1 MMKLEGK
8 VAVITGSGQGIGR
21 AIALRFSQEGARV
34 VINYPYSPA
43 KALQVLQEIDPSS
56 QKAVTIQA
64 DVTVVEDTRRL
75 IQGALDHF
83 GQLDIVV
90 NNAGI
95 ERKAPFWEVTESDY
109 DAVMDVNVKGLFFV
123 SQAAAKHWI
132 EAKRP
137 GRIINISSIHEEIP
151 FPWFASYCASKGAVR
166 MLTRDLAVELG
177 PFGITVNAI
186 APGAIRTPI
195 NQELLSNSEQLGALL
210 GQIPLGRLGRTED
223 VAGIAAFLAS
233 ADADYVTGSTYFVD
247 GGLAWHYEEQ
257 SGSGT
262 GYQSTAPSA

>member
-1 MMKLEGK
+1 MKLEGK

-21 AIALRFSQEGARV
+21 GIALRFAQEGARV
-34 VINYPYSPA
+34 VINYPHSPI
-43 KALQVLQEIDPSS
+43 KVLQVLQEIDPSS
-56 QKAVTIQA
+56 QQAVTIQA
-64 DVTVVEDTRRL
+64 DVTVPEDTRRL
-75 IQGALDHF
+75 IQGALDYF

-95 ERKAPFWEVTESDY
+95 ERKAPFWEVIESDY

-132 EAKRP
+132 DAQRP

-177 PFGITVNAI
+177 SFGITVNAI

-195 NQELLSNSEQLGALL
+195 NRELLSNSEQVGALL
-210 GQIPLGRLGRTED
+210 GRITLGRFGQTED
-223 VAGIAAFLAS
+223 VAGIAAFHAS
-233 ADADYVTGSTYFVD
+233 AD
-247 GGLAWHYEEQ
+247 YEEQ

-262 GYQSTAPSA
+262 GYQSAAPSA

>member
-1 MMKLEGK
+1 MKLQGK

-21 AIALRFSQEGARV
+21 AIALRFAQEGAKV

-43 KALQVLQEIDPSS
+43 RAMQVLHEIDPSS
-56 QKAVTIQA
+56 QQAVTIQA
-64 DVTVVEDTRRL
+64 DVTILEDTRRL

-132 EAKRP
+132 DAKRS
-137 GRIINISSIHEEIP
+137 GRIINISSVHEEIP

-166 MLTRDLAVELG
+166 MLTRDLAIELG

-195 NQELLSNSEQLGALL
+195 NTALLSNEDQVSALL
-210 GQIPLGRLGRTED
+210 SQIPLGRLGRAED
-223 VAGIAAFLAS
+223 VAGVAAFLAS
-233 ADADYVTGSTYFVD
+233 TDADYVTGSTYFVD
-247 GGLAWHYEEQ
+247 GGLTWHYEEQ
-257 SGSGT
+257 SGSGA
-262 GYQSTAPSA
+262 GYQSAAPSA

>member
-1 MMKLEGK
+1 MKLQDK

-21 AIALRFSQEGARV
+21 AIALRFAQEGAKV

-43 KALQVLQEIDPSS
+43 RAMQVLHEIDPSS

-64 DVTVVEDTRRL
+64 DVTVLDDTRRL

-95 ERKAPFWEVTESDY
+95 ERKAPFWETTESDY

-123 SQAAAKHWI
+123 SQAAAKYWI
-132 EAKRP
+132 DAKRP
-137 GRIINISSIHEEIP
+137 GRIINISSVHEEIP

-166 MLTRDLAVELG
+166 MLTRDLAIELG

-195 NQELLSNSEQLGALL
+195 NSALLSNEDQMSALL
-210 GQIPLGRLGRTED
+210 SQIPLGRLGRAED
-223 VAGIAAFLAS
+223 VAGVAAFLAS
-233 ADADYVTGSTYFVD
+233 TDADYVTGSTYFVD
-247 GGLAWHYEEQ
+247 GGLTWHYEEQ
-257 SGSGT
+257 SGSGA
-262 GYQSTAPSA
+262 GYQSAAPSA

>member
-1 MMKLEGK
+1 MRLEGK

-21 AIALRFSQEGARV
+21 AIALRFAQEGARI
-34 VINYPYSPA
+34 VINYPYSPTRA
-43 KALQVLQEIDPSS
+43 MQVLQEIDPSS
-56 QKAVTIQA
+56 QKAVTIQG
-64 DVTVVEDTRRL
+64 DVTILEDTQRL

-95 ERKAPFWEVTESDY
+95 ERKAPFWEVSESDY
-109 DAVMDVNVKGLFFV
+109 NAVMDVNVKGVFFV
-123 SQAAAKHWI
+123 SQAAVKHWI
-132 EAKRP
+132 DTKRP
-137 GRIINISSIHEEIP
+137 GKIINISSVHEEIP

-177 PFGITVNAI
+177 RFGITVNAI

-195 NQELLSNSEQLGALL
+195 NSALLSNDDQMNALL
-210 GQIPLGRLGRTED
+210 GQIPLGRLGRAED
-223 VAGIAAFLAS
+223 VAGIAAFLGS

-247 GGLAWHYEEQ
+247 GGLTWHYEEQ
-257 SGSGT
+257 SGSGA
-262 GYQSTAPSA
+262 GYQSAAPSA

>member
-1 MMKLEGK
+1 MRLEGK

-21 AIALRFSQEGARV
+21 AIALRFAQEGARV
-34 VINYPYSPA
+34 VINYPYSPDR
-43 KALQVLQEIDPSS
+43 ALQVLKEIDPSS

-64 DVTVVEDTRRL
+64 DVTVLEDTRRL

-109 DAVMDVNVKGLFFV
+109 DAVMDVNAKGTFFV
-123 SQAAAKHWI
+123 SQAAVKYWI

-137 GRIINISSIHEEIP
+137 GKIINISSVHEEIP

-166 MLTRDLAVELG
+166 MLTRNLAVELG
-177 PFGITVNAI
+177 PYGITVNAI

-195 NQELLSNSEQLGALL
+195 NSALLSNADQVAALVD
-210 GQIPLGRLGRTED
+210 QIPLGRLGRSED
-223 VAGIAAFLAS
+223 VAGVAAFLAS

-247 GGLAWHYEEQ
+247 GGLTWHYEEQ
-257 SGSGT
+257 SGSGA
-262 GYQSTAPSA
+262 GYRSAAPSV

>member
-1 MMKLEGK
+1 LKLEGK

-21 AIALRFSQEGARV
+21 AIALRFAREGARV
-34 VINYPYSPA
+34 IINYPYRPDR
-43 KALQVLQEIDPSS
+43 ALQVLQEIDPSS
-56 QKAVTIQA
+56 QQAVTIQA
-64 DVTVVEDTRRL
+64 DVTILEDTRRL

-137 GRIINISSIHEEIP
+137 GRIINISSVHEEIP

-177 PFGITVNAI
+177 PFGITVNGI

-195 NQELLSNSEQLGALL
+195 NSALLSNEDQLSALL
-210 GQIPLGRLGRTED
+210 GQIPLGRLGRAED
-223 VAGIAAFLAS
+223 VAGVAAFLAS

-247 GGLAWHYEEQ
+247 GGLTWHYEEQ
-257 SGSGT
+257 SGSGA
-262 GYQSTAPSA
+262 GYQSAAPSA